1 MAALCFVAVY
11 AIAQLH
17 TSVKQGRWSSLSV
30 SDYVLLQSFFICRRP
45 RPYRFSRRWM
55 DRRDSRSSGPH
66 LLCIALFSMLF
77 FCLFLHPVDILCPH
91 IFFLAFCFSQATLA
105 MVRPREGH
113 AALHSMVFLECKCR
127 GRRKSSEIVCVCLC
141 IMHEMKSAATHI
153 CISEIESVGPQL
165 VGCLPKMGR
174 GSFLMGSCTVGNNTM
189 LNAIIKC
196 N

>member
-1 MAALCFVAVY
+1 MFYYSRFSFVVVPDHIAFPVAEWTGETLGAVVHTFSASLCF
-11 AIAQLH
+11 
-17 TSVKQGRWSSLSV
+17 
-30 SDYVLLQSFFICRRP
+30 
-45 RPYRFSRRWM
+45 
-55 DRRDSRSSGPH
+55 
-66 LLCIALFSMLF
+66 LCSF

-105 MVRPREGH
+105 ILRPREGH

-141 IMHEMKSAATHI
+141 IMHEMKSAATHT

-189 LNAIIKC
+189 LNAIIKR